1 MVALLED
8 STLVDAQDM
17 QGLIGQE
24 QEVSI
29 IEVEEEYK
37 KIVLSITRAQQY
49 AQLRAIHLGAVMWG
63 EVRRIEEF
71 GAFVGLD
78 GPRISGLLH
87 ISNISRSRVETVDV
101 SSPRHHSCSPA
112 LLCNTFVGS
121 LARCTAAMPLDPGL
135 QQ

>member
-1 MVALLED
+1 MHHV
-8 STLVDAQDM
+8 TVDAQDM
-17 QGLIGQE
+17 EHLIGKE
-24 QEVSI
+24 VEVSM

-71 GAFVGLD
+71 GAFIGLD
-78 GPRISGLLH
+78 GTRISGLLH

-101 SSPRHHSCSPA
+101 SSLGHHA
-112 LLCNTFVGS
+112 RFVKACLITLWPVGHVQY
-121 LARCTAAMPLDPGL
+121 P
-135 QQ
+135 QH